1 MLMISVNVEQST
13 QYFELR
19 TDPVKP
25 RLTNKSSEKHCASK
39 ARAMRKEP
47 ENDSE
52 ERRYGITREWN
63 EWNRNRNKQNVE
75 KAAVVWAD

>member
-1 MLMISVNVEQST
+1 MMMMIMLMISVNVEQST

-63 EWNRNRNKQNVE
+63 GTGTGTSKMLKRPQ
-75 KAAVVWAD
+75 